1 MAVEISCD
9 VEGVEEFRAAME
21 RFDSGV
27 QRHVHRQLAGW
38 AADVKALARQLV
50 PVRTGRLRSS
60 IYAKVHE
67 WVADVGAEATY
78 ALFVELGTRY
88 MQARP
93 FISTAVLERL
103 PRLEQIILDALDAAK
118 AEAEL

>member
-1 MAVEISCD
+1 M
-9 VEGVEEFRAAME
+9 
-21 RFDSGV
+21 
-27 QRHVHRQLAGW
+27 HRQLAGW

-67 WVADVGAEATY
+67 WVAEVGAEAAY

-93 FISTAVLERL
+93 FISPAVLERL
-103 PRLEQIILDALDAAK
+103 PRLEQIILDAIDAAK
-118 AEAEL
+118 AEAEF